1 MTVVLK
7 KNENQKSNSPKL
19 IILDRDGVLN
29 IDRHDY
35 VKSPEEL
42 VLLDGAAEAVARLIR
57 AGKTVVVATNQAC
70 IGRGIV
76 PESAV
81 LLVHEALQQRVA
93 LVGGMFHKIYY
104 CPDVVD
110 TPRRKPNAGMLL
122 EAMAEFNA
130 SPSETVMVGDAA
142 RDIEAGLTAGCRSFL
157 VRTGKGLESETL
169 LKEKNITNYTTHDD
183 LAAVVDILL
192 Q

>member
-1 MTVVLK
+1 MV
-7 KNENQKSNSPKL
+7 KL
-19 IILDRDGVLN
+19 VILDRDGVLN
-29 IDRHDY
+29 VDRHDY

-81 LLVHEALQQRVA
+81 LGVHEALQQRVA
-93 LVGGMFHKIYY
+93 LVGGMFHKIY
-104 CPDVVD
+104 CPDAVD

-122 EAMAEFNA
+122 EAMAEFNS
-130 SPSETVMVGDAA
+130 SPSETIMVGDAA
-142 RDIEAGLTAGCRSFL
+142 RDIEAGLTAGCRAFL

-169 LKEKNITNYTTHDD
+169 LKEKNITQYTTHDD
-183 LAAVVDILL
+183 LAAVVDFLL
-192 Q
+192 